1 MSGFG
6 IPCRGPIVWL
16 AILTMLQ
23 VFDSNSLS
31 VTPLLLFLQVMPAL
45 FRAQLAW
52 ALVFSYLGSV
62 THRCVIRSYPNN
74 SIQDF
79 ITSLCKL
86 PSVTLFQFIHVILNH
101 LQAVAMQLSI
111 GSFYPNLLLS
121 GILWPLEG
129 MPPALQYIAKFLPN
143 TLACQVNALILFK
156 ALMEIV
162 QAMRDIMLRG
172 WGIERPEVLN
182 LFRWS
187 VTFK

>member
-6 IPCRGPIVWL
+6 IPCRGPITWL

-23 VFDSNSLS
+23 V
-31 VTPLLLFLQVMPAL
+31 LQLHILWVNVYCTSPKL
-45 FRAQLAW
+45 CLRFRAQLAW

-62 THRCVIRSYPNN
+62 THRCVIWSYPNN

-79 ITSLCKL
+79 ITLLFKL
-86 PSVTLFQFIHVILNH
+86 QTVTLSQFIHVIINH

-129 MPPALQYIAKFLPN
+129 MPPALQYVAKFLPN
-143 TLACQVNALILFK
+143 TLACQVNYFSASFCMSGELFLGLIL
-156 ALMEIV
+156 L
-162 QAMRDIMLRG
+162 
-172 WGIERPEVLN
+172 
-182 LFRWS
+182 
-187 VTFK
+187 